1 MCVSG
6 VKDFLLGRERRGG
19 TKLGSQ
25 VNKMA
30 GPGHRN
36 CYEPL
41 AAGKDMK
48 SLAGCVKF
56 FTPQGD
62 TVRIRVSV
70 IGLGGLKRSSSK
82 SGTIWNRKYEPGSP
96 TAGSGL
102 P

>member
-1 MCVSG
+1 
-6 VKDFLLGRERRGG
+6 
-19 TKLGSQ
+19 
-25 VNKMA
+25 MA
-30 GPGHRN
+30 GPGDRN
-36 CYEPL
+36 YYELL

-82 SGTIWNRKYEPGSP
+82 SGIIWNRKYEPGSP